1 MRQFLPRPAATW
13 RSARGSS
20 GARLPAGWN
29 CGLTRFGSPAGGRS
43 CAVEPMMTIEYAVA
57 GLSLLEATQP
67 GPQAIR
73 VSVGHLQL
81 ARGTRVTR
89 AAMSVSF
96 DGGKTWRRAKVAGH
110 GGSYTATFRAPAG
123 AKVSLR
129 TSAAGAAGGS
139 IAETITNAYQIA
151 S

>member
-1 MRQFLPRPAATW
+1 
-13 RSARGSS
+13 
-20 GARLPAGWN
+20 
-29 CGLTRFGSPAGGRS
+29 
-43 CAVEPMMTIEYAVA
+43 MMTLEYAVA
-57 GLSLLEATQP
+57 GESLHGATSA
-67 GPQAIR
+67 GPQTIHL
-73 VSVGHLQL
+73 SVGHLQL
-81 ARGTRVTR
+81 ARSTRVTR

-96 DGGKTWRRAKVAGH
+96 DGGKTWHRANVTGH

-129 TSAAGAAGGS
+129 TSAADAAGGS